1 MDLVST
7 ILKSMTSDSSL
18 GALAGKAGVSADS
31 VEKAIT
37 SAIPSLIGSLTKN
50 ASSAA
55 GAKSLLGALS
65 QHEDKSDVSSQI
77 KNADEEDGNKI
88 IGKIMGD
95 GKDDFISSIAKKA
108 GINAGQSN
116 AILSSIAPALLS
128 SISAAAKPDT
138 AESVAKEKEER
149 KAKEEKAESSFLGG
163 FFSKFMKDEDDK
175 VEEPKKAEKEEK
187 KGGFDIS
194 DGIDGSDLLAI
205 LKKTML

>member
-18 GALAGKAGVSADS
+18 GALAGKTGLSADAI
-31 VEKAIT
+31 EKAIS
-37 SAIPSLIGSLTKN
+37 SAIPSLIGSMTKN

-77 KNADEEDGNKI
+77 ANADETDGNKI

-95 GKDDFISSIAKKA
+95 DKDDFISSIAKKA
-108 GINAGQSN
+108 GINVGQSN
-116 AILSSIAPALLS
+116 SILSSIAPALLS
-128 SISAAAKPDT
+128 EISSAAKPDT
-138 AESVAKEKEER
+138 AESVAAEKAAKAKKEKEDD
-149 KAKEEKAESSFLGG
+149 ASFLGG

-175 VEEPKKAEKEEK
+175 VDSPKKEAKSEK
-187 KGGFDIS
+187 KDGFDLS
-194 DGIDGSDLLAI
+194 DGIDGSDLLSV
-205 LKKTML
+205 LKNFM